1 MSVPAGDPVELLAS
15 YAPASE
21 TYDEAV
27 TADGSPRP
35 AAVPVLGAVAGHD
48 LDVLAG
54 CVMEDMAGIGMTFRS
69 VEGDARFVVDP
80 VPRVLSAGEWADL
93 EVGLAQRVRALNAFV
108 VDVYGE
114 RRIVSEGVVPE
125 RVVETA
131 PYFEP
136 LMDAFRPP
144 NDVWIGVAGPD
155 VVRSASGEFQVLEDN
170 VRSPSGFV
178 YALAIREALSA
189 RLGRAVAGLARALDQ
204 APDWLAATFAA
215 AAPDAAGDEPQAVV
229 VSDGPHSAAYWEH
242 RWLATHLDVPLVELY
257 ELEQDDRRLWLRP
270 PGART
275 RRRIDVVYNR
285 TSSDRLDSPLGQLLL
300 APLRAGTL
308 GLVNAFGTG
317 VADDKLMHAY
327 VEDIVRF
334 YLGEEPRLR
343 SVQTLDLGR
352 PEVLEE
358 ALDHFDELVIKP
370 RRGYGGIGV
379 VICRDADRADV
390 EAARR
395 AVRAHP
401 TGYIA
406 QRLVCLSTH
415 PTVIDGRLV
424 RRHVDLRPYVFLG
437 ADDATHV
444 MPGGVTRVALQ
455 EGALIVN
462 ASQNGGARTPGY
474 CAAARSRRRGRP
486 SPNGRRSSGVRAR
499 GDGGPVR
506 VSCAMQEMS
515 RPATDAHC
523 PSQTDR

>member
-1 MSVPAGDPVELLAS
+1 MSMSRAEGDPVKLLAS
-15 YAPASE
+15 YAPASG

-27 TADGSPRP
+27 AGDGRPRR
-35 AAVPVLGAVAGHD
+35 AAMAVLAAVAGHD
-48 LDVLAG
+48 PDALAG

-69 VEGDARFVVDP
+69 VEGDERFVVDP
-80 VPRVLSAGEWADL
+80 VPRVLPVEEWAQL
-93 EVGLAQRVRALNAFV
+93 EIGLAQRVRALNAFV
-108 VDVYGE
+108 ADVYGE
-114 RRIVSEGVVPE
+114 RRIMNEGVVPE

-136 LMDAFRPP
+136 LMDGHRPP
-144 NDVWIGVAGPD
+144 NDLWIGVAGPD
-155 VVRSASGEFQVLEDN
+155 VVRDASGEFQVLEDN

-189 RLGRAVAGLARALDQ
+189 RLGAVAGLARALGE
-204 APDWLAATFAA
+204 APDWLAAAFAA
-215 AAPDAAGDEPQAVV
+215 AAPDAAGDEPRAVV
-229 VSDGPHSAAYWEH
+229 VSDGSHSAAYWEH
-242 RWLATHLDVPLVELY
+242 RWIATHLDVPLAEPY

-275 RRRIDVVYNR
+275 RRRVDVVYNR
-285 TSSDRLDSPLGQLLL
+285 TSSDRLDSPLGQLSL

-308 GLVNAFGTG
+308 GMVNAFGTG
-317 VADDKLMHAY
+317 VADDKLTHAY

-334 YLGEEPRLR
+334 YLGEEPKLR

-358 ALDHFDELVIKP
+358 ALDRFDELVIKP

-406 QRLVCLSTH
+406 QRLICLSTH
-415 PTVIDGRLV
+415 PTVIDGRLE

-444 MPGGVTRVALQ
+444 MPGGVTRVAL
-455 EGALIVN
+455 EDGALIVN
-462 ASQNGGARTPGY
+462 ASQNGGAKDTWVLREG
-474 CAAARSRRRGRP
+474 ASL
-486 SPNGRRSSGVRAR
+486 
-499 GDGGPVR
+499 
-506 VSCAMQEMS
+506 
-515 RPATDAHC
+515 
-523 PSQTDR
+523 